1 MALVLC
7 WKNLVDDSGGDTNA
21 GLSKKA
27 GHSGN
32 GVERPI
38 ELKAEL
44 MRVGRL
50 FVKVV
55 EREVD
60 MKSELDPLIKADPG
74 LEELF
79 GL

>member
-7 WKNLVDDSGGDTNA
+7 WKNLTDDSDGEKST
-21 GLSKKA
+21 GLPKKV

-32 GVERPI
+32 GAERPI
-38 ELKAEL
+38 DLKADL

-60 MKSELDPLIKADPG
+60 IKSEFGSLIETDPG
-74 LEELF
+74 LGELF